1 MCAISVGTLNLSDD
15 KASLRLHLAP
25 PEYCYCNFK
34 FLCRTMLED
43 KESHVSPSPTHSST
57 ALPCL
62 LPYVDFSPDL
72 LRSFR
77 HFFSDINFVFFK
89 CKIGAQLSP
98 SYWHQ
103 AVIPCS
109 EMSASCTL
117 GRNTSYCSTGP
128 ELLEEWVPRF
138 SEAGARQELPLRWLL
153 VLLSPSHP
161 ATDAVC
167 ASDVSVVVEGKHQ
180 VSNAFAVC
188 HVFRWHVHVKFQ
200 FAV

>member
-1 MCAISVGTLNLSDD
+1 
-15 KASLRLHLAP
+15 
-25 PEYCYCNFK
+25 
-34 FLCRTMLED
+34 MLED

-98 SYWHQ
+98 SYWDQ
-103 AVIPCS
+103 AVISCS
-109 EMSASCTL
+109 EMSASYTL
-117 GRNTSYCSTGP
+117 GRNTSYWSTGP
-128 ELLEEWVPRF
+128 ELLEEWVRRF

-153 VLLSPSHP
+153 VLLSPSHL
-161 ATDAVC
+161 AHWCRVC
-167 ASDVSVVVEGKHQ
+167 IWCVYSCGREAPGIECFCCMPCFQMTCACKISVCSLNFKKHMFLEMLLKTG
-180 VSNAFAVC
+180 SIT
-188 HVFRWHVHVKFQ
+188 
-200 FAV
+200 